1 MARARIPPDSAGQ
14 RIDHV
19 VAAAVPGL
27 TVAAARRL
35 LQAGAVRIDG
45 RRPRKG
51 VKLAAGTA
59 DGTIEID
66 DAALAAARAPA
77 ARVPVAPDAGLD
89 VAVLRAD
96 DALVAIAKP
105 AGVPSHPLA
114 PGETG
119 TAANAIVARF
129 PECAGASPDPREG
142 GLVHR
147 LDTGTSGVLIAA
159 RSAQAWPALRA
170 ALTAEDCEKTY
181 LAEVTG
187 APPDAGVENAP
198 IGRVGR
204 RGGRVRVGGGRQPL
218 GAETAWQ
225 VVERRGATALLRGRL
240 SAGRPHLVRA
250 HLAAAGFPIVGDR
263 RYGGEGEDEHV
274 NEHVKE
280 HEHVNEHVK
289 EGGRERLHLHAESV
303 RFRHPVSGETIL
315 IEAPP
320 PDWAM
325 IRA

>member
-1 MARARIPPDSAGQ
+1 MARARIPPDSVGQ

-27 TVAAARRL
+27 SVAAARRL

-51 VKLAAGTA
+51 AKLAAGA
-59 DGTIEID
+59 AGATIEID
-66 DAALAAARAPA
+66 DAELAGAGSAGA
-77 ARVPVAPDAGLD
+77 ARVPVAPDARLE
-89 VAVLRAD
+89 VAVLFSD
-96 DALVAIAKP
+96 EALVAIAKP
-105 AGVPSHPLA
+105 AGIPSHPRA
-114 PGETG
+114 PGELG
-119 TAANAIVARF
+119 TAANAVVARF

-159 RSAQAWPALRA
+159 RSAGLWPALRA

-181 LAEVTG
+181 LAEVVG
-187 APPDAGVENAP
+187 APAGAGVETAP

-218 GAETAWQ
+218 AAETSWE
-225 VVERRGATALLRGRL
+225 VVERRGATALLRVRL
-240 SAGRPHLVRA
+240 SAGRPHQVRA
-250 HLAAAGFPIVGDR
+250 HLAAAGFPIAGDR
-263 RYGGEGEDEHV
+263 RYGGGRIEDEHV
-274 NEHVKE
+274 NVQV
-280 HEHVNEHVK
+280 HEHANDE
-289 EGGRERLHLHAESV
+289 EPERLRLHAASV
-303 RFRHPVSGETIL
+303 RFRHPVSGQTIL

-320 PDWAM
+320 PGWAM
-325 IRA
+325 IGA